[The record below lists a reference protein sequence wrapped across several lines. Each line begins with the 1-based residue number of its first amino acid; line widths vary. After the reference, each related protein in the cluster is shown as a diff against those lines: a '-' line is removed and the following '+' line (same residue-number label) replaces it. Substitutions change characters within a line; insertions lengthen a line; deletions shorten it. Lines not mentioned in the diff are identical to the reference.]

1 MSVPFQCGAGDCKR
15 VQQGKVDQIESE
27 IIQASEMYTVE
38 VQEDIFDQTQ
48 RISEFLTHTKQIDE
62 NLVHS
67 FSNEYLDG
75 CEKMT
80 NFVMMQN
87 MEIPQ

>member
-1 MSVPFQCGAGDCKR
+1 MSISFQCGAGDCKR
-15 VQQGKVDQIESE
+15 VQQGKVEQTESK
-27 IIQASEMYTVE
+27 IIQASEMNTVE

-48 RISEFLTHTKQIDE
+48 RISEFLSRTKQIDE

-67 FSNEYLDG
+67 FSNEYLDD